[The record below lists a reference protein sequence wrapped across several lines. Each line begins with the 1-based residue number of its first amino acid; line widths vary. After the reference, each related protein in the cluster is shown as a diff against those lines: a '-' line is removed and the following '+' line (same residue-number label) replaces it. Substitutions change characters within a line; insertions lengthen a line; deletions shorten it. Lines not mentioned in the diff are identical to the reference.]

1 MIIGTHALIYLQS
14 HNAVLV
20 MIDEQH
26 RFGSAQRQQIYSLN
40 ENELAPHFI
49 QFSATPIP
57 RTLSMIQSE
66 LLNFSFI
73 KEMPFKRISPLF
85 VYKMKVLQS
94 LVKKSKKKS
103 HKIIKSSSSIP

>member
-1 MIIGTHALIYLQS
+1 QKANLIIGTHALIHLES

-26 RFGSAQRQQIYSLN
+26 RFGSAQREKIHSLN
-40 ENELAPHFI
+40 KQEFAPHFI

-73 KEMPFKRISPLF
+73 KQMPFKKDITTYCIQNEGF
-85 VYKMKVLQS
+85 
-94 LVKKSKKKS
+94 SKLS
-103 HKIIKSSSSIP
+103 EKIKEEI

>member
-1 MIIGTHALIYLQS
+1 
-14 HNAVLV
+14 

-26 RFGSAQRQQIYSLN
+26 RFGSAQREKIHSLN
-40 ENELAPHFI
+40 KQEFAPHFI

-73 KEMPFKRISPLF
+73 KQMPFKKILQLIA
-85 VYKMKVLQS
+85 YKMKVFLS
-94 LVKKSKKKS
+94 LARRSKKKS
-103 HKIIKSSSSIP
+103 LKIIKLSLFIPY